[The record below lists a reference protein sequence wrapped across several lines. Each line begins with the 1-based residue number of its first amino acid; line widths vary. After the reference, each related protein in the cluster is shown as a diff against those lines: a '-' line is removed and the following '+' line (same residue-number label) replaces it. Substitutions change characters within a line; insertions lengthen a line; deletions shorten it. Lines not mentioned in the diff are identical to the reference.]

1 LRGRLLTFDA
11 LAQQFQTLQLARS
24 PACPLCGS
32 APTIRELTPD
42 RYGAAACAPPPA
54 GRAVSAGEFPLEVS
68 VVEAQQRRAAA
79 PDRTVIIDV
88 REPYELEICHVEGA
102 EHIPMR
108 QIPGHVETLSRDK
121 HLLILCHSGGRSLRV
136 TEFLRS
142 RGLNAVSNIAGGIDA
157 WAEEIEPGMR
167 RY

>member
-1 LRGRLLTFDA
+1 
-11 LAQQFQTLQLARS
+11 
-24 PACPLCGS
+24 
-32 APTIRELTPD
+32 
-42 RYGAAACAPPPA
+42 
-54 GRAVSAGEFPLEVS
+54 
-68 VVEAQQRRAAA
+68 
-79 PDRTVIIDV
+79 
-88 REPYELEICHVEGA
+88 
-102 EHIPMR
+102 MR